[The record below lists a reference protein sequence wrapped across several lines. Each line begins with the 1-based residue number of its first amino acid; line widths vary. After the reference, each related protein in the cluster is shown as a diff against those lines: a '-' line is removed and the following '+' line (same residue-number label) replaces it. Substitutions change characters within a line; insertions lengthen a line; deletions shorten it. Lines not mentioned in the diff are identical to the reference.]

1 MINPT
6 IKITATSLAGCLGCH
21 LSFRRMDGH
30 PTKLLE
36 HMEFNRLPL
45 PDIKYRDPCDIGLT
59 EVSMCP
65 TKNVHVL
72 HHSPTPKT
80 Q

>member
-1 MINPT
+1 MTNPT
-6 IKITATSLAGCLGCH
+6 IKITATSLAGCFDCH

-59 EVSMCP
+59 EVNMCP
-65 TKNVHVL
+65 TKNVPIL
-72 HHSPTPKT
+72 HHSSIPKT

>member
-1 MINPT
+1 MTNPRF
-6 IKITATSLAGCLGCH
+6 KITATSLAGCLGCH
-21 LSFRRMDGH
+21 LSFLRMDW
-30 PTKLLE
+30 PLTALLD

-65 TKNVHVL
+65 TKNVPTL
-72 HHSPTPKT
+72 HHSSIPKT

>member
-1 MINPT
+1 MTNTT

-21 LSFRRMDGH
+21 IAFLKMDW
-30 PTKLLE
+30 PLTALLE

-45 PDIKYRDPCDIGLT
+45 PDIKYRDPCDIELIKD
-59 EVSMCP
+59 SMCT
-65 TKNVHVL
+65 TKNMPIL
-72 HHSPTPKT
+72 HHASTPKA